1 MSGIQQGPV
10 TQKAGK
16 PTEKITE
23 QSKSIQTDTEVRIS
37 REGHETNYYYNI
49 SHAQRVNTHIKNK
62 KRTQV
67 KFLDIKTRKGGLL
80 MIVTSF
86 GIFFI
91 PP

>member
-37 REGHETNYYYNI
+37 REGQETNYYYI
-49 SHAQRVNTHIKNK
+49 SHAQRVNTDVKIK
-62 KRTQV
+62 KRP
-67 KFLDIKTRKGGLL
+67 KSNF
-80 MIVTSF
+80 
-86 GIFFI
+86 
-91 PP
+91 